1 MRPVL
6 DAEFPADPYPGA
18 VPPFSFVHL
27 DECSHPLTFDVC
39 WRVGGAG
46 GAELDLWLAGHGAPP
61 LAARVPV
68 LSYGSNRNPSKITWL
83 RRSLGSMDEAARA
96 AGAAAW

>member
-1 MRPVL
+1 VRPVP
-6 DAEFPADPYPGA
+6 DDDFPADPYPGA

-27 DECSHPLTFDVC
+27 DDVQIGGHSHPLTFDVC

-61 LAARVPV
+61 LAARVPL
-68 LSYGSNRNPSKITWL
+68 LSYG
-83 RRSLGSMDEAARA
+83 
-96 AGAAAW
+96 